1 MLKNS
6 EIKQTKKNTS
16 LPFRGSRSG
25 QSFAFIKVAKRELEF
40 ISKDKFAVTLLVI
53 LPVIVYLFLS
63 FVYIKGAL
71 RDIPVAVYDADHS
84 EVSRTITSMIESSP
98 AMDITYYL
106 SSGDEL
112 KEFFQDHDELALFYI
127 PPGFAKDIYRNR
139 STRLVVYT
147 NSANIVYGNIM
158 YREAATIAGTV
169 SAGITIKRLE
179 HAGIDHHTTIGLI
192 MPVKVHSKILF
203 NPWFNYLYYLVPGIM
218 TVLLQMFIFFVS
230 ARAFNSEH
238 KNGTFN
244 EMVQKG
250 NGSALHILIGKTLA
264 YLAYGVSIIMLIAI
278 VFMLFG
284 IPFKHKVIELIVL
297 FSIFTVI
304 NISLGFML
312 SATIDDELVALD
324 IAFFYNSPAFVFS
337 GFTFPLFGMPFFNS
351 LYGSFIPYTHFLHA
365 YFKLY
370 QMGAPFHYIVPE
382 LKILFIFMATGMIT
396 TYVALRIRIKEET
409 EVQTQAV
416 PGTAA

>member
-1 MLKNS
+1 M
-6 EIKQTKKNTS
+6 KK
-16 LPFRGSRSG
+16 P
-25 QSFAFIKVAKRELEF
+25 AFIKIAERELEF

-84 EVSRTITSMIESSP
+84 EVSRTVTSMIESSP
-98 AMDITYYL
+98 AMNITYYL

-112 KEFFQDHDELALFYI
+112 EDFFLKHDELALFYI
-127 PPGFAKDIYRNR
+127 PSGFAKDIYRNK
-139 STRLVVYT
+139 STRLVVFT
-147 NSANIVYGNIM
+147 NSANIVYGNMM

-169 SAGITIKRLE
+169 SAGITISRLE
-179 HAGIDHHTTIGLI
+179 HAGIDHNTSMGLI
-192 MPVKVHSKILF
+192 MPVKVYSKILF

-230 ARAFNSEH
+230 ARAFNKEIRF
-238 KNGTFN
+238 GTLH
-244 EMVQKG
+244 EMVETG
-250 NGSALHILIGKTLA
+250 NGSALQILTGKLLA
-264 YLAYGVSIIMLIAI
+264 YLSYGLSIIMLIAI
-278 VFMLFG
+278 IFMLFD
-284 IPFKHKVIELIVL
+284 IPFKQKIVELIVL
-297 FSIFTVI
+297 FTIFTIV

-324 IAFFYNSPAFVFS
+324 LAFFYNSPAFVFS

-351 LYGSFIPYTHFLHA
+351 LYGQFIPYTHFLHA

-370 QMGAPFHYIVPE
+370 QMGAPFHYIIPD
-382 LKILFIFMATGMIT
+382 LKILVVFMATGLIT
-396 TYVALRIRIKEET
+396 TYVALRLRIKEET
-409 EVQTQAV
+409 ETNQIPVSETV
-416 PGTAA
+416 